1 MMTTP
6 QQSWGYQG
14 QDPYGVALPDPP
26 PPVPPYVEDLTVP
39 SHPIAYSVFTF
50 SLGFAAVSLG
60 TFMHI
65 LINAYGAGLPVAG
78 MGAALSLTTLLF
90 AVPFLIASGRY
101 VLRLEGSEPAALD
114 SPVRKGLG
122 TTLLVFTA
130 VVGSVRFFWSLW
142 FLVTG
147 SLVEGVPSHS
157 TGLAAGVANVAV
169 SMTIAGGLGWWVWT
183 WLHKE
188 QEAAHAPL
196 SGPEPR

>member
-1 MMTTP
+1 MPTP

-14 QDPYGVALPDPP
+14 HEPYGVVLPDPP
-26 PPVPPYVEDLTVP
+26 PPVPPSVEVLTVP

-60 TFMHI
+60 TFMHV
-65 LINAYGAGLPVAG
+65 LINALGAGLPVSG
-78 MGAALSLTTLLF
+78 MGAALSLTTFLF
-90 AVPFLIASGRY
+90 SVPFLIASGRY
-101 VLRLEGSEPAALD
+101 VHRLEEVDPAALD
-114 SPVRKGLG
+114 SPVRKGFG
-122 TTLLVFTA
+122 NTLLVFTA

-169 SMTIAGGLGWWVWT
+169 SMTITGGLGWWVWT

-188 QEAAHAPL
+188 QEAVDTSPF
-196 SGPEPR
+196 GPEPR